1 MKRLLRFTRPEN
13 LSSHAGYQLIEEYA
27 GPHESDSLRS
37 EQSAINSL
45 TGMVKRGKYKR
56 EFYWRFK
63 QCLNEQ
69 GYDDAIGYMCG
80 NHMDSAACSYCR
92 FIARV
97 RIAELFSNRKL
108 FKKKCWQITIV
119 DTQSDV
125 RENELIHYDLDQF
138 RNEVDQ
144 ALKIAGGQLK
154 ALGQFEFQ
162 IVERPGGQTVWS
174 PHLHMIA
181 SGRST
186 RAFVDALRE
195 AFPPKFSQQRP
206 LMRKRLHTLSDVQR
220 AAVYQFKSS
229 AARRRGVPSLSAEQ
243 LLELNK
249 FLFAKSCSDLLWI
262 KGMNFHGARVELS
275 TLRDLDIWHFIEN
288 EQRYFEEAYTQR
300 IVPRV
305 PYATR
310 RLLFD
315 SNGELKVDAVRQRAQ
330 EITAYFANDPI
341 LLPERRAE

>member
-13 LSSHAGYQLIEEYA
+13 LSSHQGYQLIEKYA
-27 GPHESDSLRS
+27 GPHKSDNLRS
-37 EQSAINSL
+37 EQSAIKSL
-45 TGMVKRGKYKR
+45 KRLVKRGKHAQ
-56 EFYWRFK
+56 ELYWQFS
-63 QCLNEQ
+63 QCLSDQ

-80 NHMDSAACSYCR
+80 NHMDSAACNYCR
-92 FIARV
+92 YIARV

-108 FKKKCWQITIV
+108 FQKKCWQITIV
-119 DTQSDV
+119 DTHSDV

-144 ALKIAGGQLK
+144 ALKITGGQLK

-162 IVERPGGQTVWS
+162 IVERPGGRKIWS

-186 RAFVDALRE
+186 RAFVDALKE
-195 AFPPKFSQQRP
+195 AFPPQFKQQRP
-206 LMRKRLHTLSDVQR
+206 LMRQRLHTLSDVQR

-229 AARRRGVPSLSAEQ
+229 AARRRGVPSLSTEQ

-249 FLFAKSCSDLLWI
+249 FLFPKSCSDLLWI

-275 TLRDLDIWHFIEN
+275 TLRDLDIWHFLES
-288 EQRYFEEAYTQR
+288 EQRYFDEAYTQR

-305 PYATR
+305 PYAIR

-315 SNGELKVDAVRQRAQ
+315 SNGELKVDAVRQRTQ
-330 EITAYFANDPI
+330 EITAYFATGPES
-341 LLPERRAE
+341 LPEHITE